1 MVNLNDRLNEIMRRL
16 EAATAEANQSVYQ
29 TQPKTEAF
37 YDRAEEMPASA
48 DEIAGPG
55 DLAETIRQQEQMQI
69 RQARDQR
76 PYDIRNSEKT
86 SRLGSIKGDQ
96 LVQGIILAEI
106 LGKPVAKRRYRG
118 RQSF

>member
-29 TQPKTEAF
+29 TQPKPEAF

-76 PYDIRNSEKT
+76 PCDIRNSEKT